1 MSRAAC
7 IKNIKLTWGRY
18 NNWLVTSD
26 RVLALYGNYSEKKR
40 KKMSLVKKY
49 NCSHC
54 NYVSDRKWT
63 IKDHEKR
70 MHNHH
75 GSNVEQNEIQN
86 NRAPVTMS
94 IGENVGRPP
103 TSVFVGN
110 DAPKAHTTM
119 YTEPTHISKEH
130 YNHALICINGWK
142 NAHQKEV
149 EEKHKLSKEL
159 HYEKVAKEALPIC
172 MDKIY

>member
-1 MSRAAC
+1 MLHNCNYCDHTTTVKSNLRRH
-7 IKNIKLTWGRY
+7 IKNK
-18 NNWLVTSD
+18 
-26 RVLALYGNYSEKKR
+26 
-40 KKMSLVKKY
+40 
-49 NCSHC
+49 HQ
-54 NYVSDRKWT
+54 
-63 IKDHEKR
+63 
-70 MHNHH
+70 
-75 GSNVEQNEIQN
+75 QNINEVQN

-110 DAPKAHTTM
+110 DAPKAPTTM

-159 HYEKVAKEALPIC
+159 HYEKVAKEALPIR
-172 MDKIY
+172 MDKNILKKKIY